1 MFSFKPLSHK
11 LKCVFMGVTLGLTA
25 VIVYMTFLLAHQAK
39 TPEQM
44 ILIPIT
50 TVASATSIN

>member
-1 MFSFKPLSHK
+1 
-11 LKCVFMGVTLGLTA
+11 MGITLGLTA
-25 VIVYMTFLLAHQAK
+25 SIVYMTFLVAHQAK

-50 TVASATSIN
+50 AVATATSSN